1 MTLIRLKRQKDKGD
15 VAMKSEKN
23 RKLHTKHSPGSVICS
38 ILKYMVLLV
47 GCALVIMPIIV
58 ILFGAFKDNREFSNT
73 GIFELP
79 QQLRWE
85 NFATAFIQGNV
96 LTGLKNT
103 FIILIISCAGSVIT
117 GTMTAFVIQ
126 RFKSVLTRTIRAAFL
141 VATLLPNISM
151 QVTVYQI
158 INKLGLMDTM
168 AAPIILYVGTDIIS
182 IYIFIQFLNQ
192 IPVSLDESGIV
203 DGASYPRIYFSI
215 ILPNLTPAIATVVI
229 IKFVSIYNDF
239 YTPQLYMKRPELS
252 VVSTALYN
260 FVGPFGA
267 KWEIIFAGI
276 LLAIIPTLIIFLTL
290 QKYIYSGLVSGSVKE

>member
-1 MTLIRLKRQKDKGD
+1 ME
-15 VAMKSEKN
+15 SFEN
-23 RKLHTKHSPGSVICS
+23 RKLHTKHSPGAVILT
-38 ILKYMVLLV
+38 ILKYLVLLI
-47 GCALVIMPIIV
+47 GCALVILPIIV
-58 ILFGAFKDNREFSNT
+58 ILFGAFKDNREFSNS
-73 GIFELP
+73 GIFDLP
-79 QQLRWE
+79 TQLRWE
-85 NFATAFIQGNV
+85 NFVTAFIDGNV
-96 LTGLKNT
+96 LIGLKNT
-103 FIILIISCAGSVIT
+103 AIILVISCLGSIIT

-126 RFKSVLTRTIRAAFL
+126 RFNSMLTKTVKAAFL

-151 QVTVYQI
+151 QVTVFQI
-158 INKLGLMDTM
+158 VNKLGLYNTM

-192 IPVSLDESGIV
+192 ISVSLDESGIV

-215 ILPNLTPAIATVVI
+215 ILPNLTPAIATVLI

-239 YTPQLYMKRPELS
+239 YTPQLYMTKTELS

-276 LLAIIPTLIIFLTL
+276 IIAIIPTLIIFLTL
-290 QKYIYSGLVSGSVKE
+290 QKYIYSGLVSGAVKE